1 MPRAAHLLSVKSLD
15 APGGPIAQWWQRL
28 SRVPY
33 GRAIF
38 SMMIGRTAP
47 YTSTIGARVEEL
59 RPGYARWTLRDRRAV
74 RNHLRSIHAVAL
86 VNLAEVTS
94 GTAMLVSLPPNVR
107 GIVTGLSI
115 AYLKKARGTLTA
127 ECRCEVPDVRGETSF
142 DVHSEIRD
150 PAGDVVARAT
160 VTWRLAPK
168 ADAR

>member
-1 MPRAAHLLSVKSLD
+1 LL
-15 APGGPIAQWWQRL
+15 
-28 SRVPY
+28 
-33 GRAIF
+33 
-38 SMMIGRTAP
+38 IGQMTP

-59 RPGYARWTLRDRRAV
+59 KPGYARWSLRDRRAV

-94 GTAMLVSLPPNVR
+94 GTAMLMGLPPTVR

-115 AYLKKARGTLTA
+115 TYLKKARGTLVA
-127 ECRCEVPDVRGETSF
+127 ECRCEIPRVEAETSF

-150 PAGDVVARAT
+150 MVGDVVARAT

-168 ADAR
+168 VAG